1 MKKSVK
7 YLSLA
12 VLTIIL
18 SLNIIACNSSNRALD
33 KGKEL
38 ISEGQYEKAEV
49 SLELALDED
58 PKNKE
63 ANELKNMIENY
74 LEASKALDEGEIRK
88 AEVKIKNVGEKS
100 DEFPNFKK
108 CVDALNKNIDEKS
121 EYDKDI
127 KNDMEKIENFIDNK
141 DYSDAI
147 LLTKSLDGRVRT
159 TEQKEKLEQIR
170 LKLIAVLSIENTK
183 INR

>member
-1 MKKSVK
+1 M
-7 YLSLA
+7 
-12 VLTIIL
+12 
-18 SLNIIACNSSNRALD
+18 R
-33 KGKEL
+33 
-38 ISEGQYEKAEV
+38 
-49 SLELALDED
+49 
-58 PKNKE
+58 
-63 ANELKNMIENY
+63 
-74 LEASKALDEGEIRK
+74 GEIRK
-88 AEVKIKNVGEKS
+88 AEVKIKNIGEKS

-159 TEQKEKLEQIR
+159 TEQKENLEQIR

>member
-1 MKKSVK
+1 MKS
-7 YLSLA
+7 LSLA
-12 VLTIIL
+12 VLIIIL

-88 AEVKIKNVGEKS
+88 AEVKIKNIGEKS

-108 CVDALNKNIDEKS
+108 CVDALNKNIDE
-121 EYDKDI
+121 
-127 KNDMEKIENFIDNK
+127 
-141 DYSDAI
+141 
-147 LLTKSLDGRVRT
+147 
-159 TEQKEKLEQIR
+159 
-170 LKLIAVLSIENTK
+170 
-183 INR
+183 